1 MKEITIKRAA
11 MINASASYLCVL
23 LQLVFNGI
31 LARILSPSD
40 YGVVAVISVFTS
52 FFTVLAN
59 MGMGPAIIQNKELS
73 ESDLNNIFSFN
84 VYVAVAIGII
94 FAALSLPISKFYGN
108 SVYIPAGCLLAVSLF
123 FHTMNVIPHSLLLK
137 QKRFMLIGV
146 RMVVVTIVSYSVAI
160 ILAAMGYKYYALV
173 WQAIVFAVV
182 SFFWNYC
189 NTRLKLKLKFGFSS
203 IKKILSFS
211 LFQFGYSVINHFSKN
226 IDNLVIGK
234 YIGDSA
240 LGYYDKAYKVTLY
253 PQNNLTYVITP
264 TIHPIL
270 SSYQNDR
277 EYIYKSYMNIVR
289 ILSLLGMFIG
299 LYCHF
304 ASAEVI
310 GILFGSQWSESVP
323 CIEMLS
329 LSIWAQVVTASA
341 ASIFQ
346 SAGNPRNMFISS
358 LITVGLS
365 AAAITAGVMSG
376 DIVRISA
383 YLTIAFNLNFFVT
396 YYMLI
401 KKTLSMRFGKFLKS
415 FIPDLII
422 ALMVAA
428 AGFAMRLVHADN
440 VIISALIK
448 GVAMGA
454 VYIAGL
460 FITGQH
466 KVFINFI
473 KKK

>member
-11 MINASASYLCVL
+11 MINAAASYLCVL

-31 LARILSPSD
+31 LARILAPSD
-40 YGVVAVISVFTS
+40 YGVVTVISVFTS

-59 MGMGPAIIQNKELS
+59 MGMGPAIIQNKELTEDDMS
-73 ESDLNNIFSFN
+73 NIFSFN
-84 VYVAVAIGII
+84 FYVAVAVGII

-108 SVYIPAGCLLAVSLF
+108 KVYISAGCLLSVSLF

-137 QKRFMLIGV
+137 QKRFMLIGI
-146 RMVVVTIVSYSVAI
+146 RMVAVTIVSNSAAV

-173 WQAIVFAVV
+173 WQAIVFAVA
-182 SFFWNYC
+182 SFLWNYS
-189 NTRLKLKLKFGFSS
+189 NTRIKLKLKFRFSS

-211 LFQFGYSVINHFSKN
+211 LFQFGYSIINHFSKN

-234 YIGDSA
+234 YLGDSA

-253 PQNNLTYVITP
+253 PQNNLTHVITP

-270 SSYQNDR
+270 SSHQNDR

-304 ASAEVI
+304 TSPEVI
-310 GILFGSQWSESVP
+310 GILFGNQWTQSVP

-329 LSIWAQVVTASA
+329 LSIWAQVVTSSA
-341 ASIFQ
+341 PSIFQ
-346 SAGNPRNMFISS
+346 SAGNPRNMFVST
-358 LITVGLS
+358 LMTVALS
-365 AAAITAGVMSG
+365 VAAIAAGIMSG
-376 DIVRISA
+376 DIVKISL
-383 YLTIAFNLNFFVT
+383 YLMIAFNLNFFVT

-401 KKTLSMRFGKFLKS
+401 KKTLRMSFGSFLKS

-422 ALMVAA
+422 AFMVTA
-428 AGFAMRLVHADN
+428 AGFAMKLIHADN
-440 VIISALIK
+440 VLISALIK
-448 GVAMGA
+448 GAGMGA
-454 VYIAGL
+454 AYIAGL
-460 FITGQH
+460 FITGQY
-466 KVFINFI
+466 KVFVNFI